1 MPPPGAAL
9 ARCPDAAPAG
19 CHRQGAHCCADTP
32 GVQGAN
38 RRRVSG
44 MMLSRC
50 RHPAQRWRVARMQP
64 VRLPQAGGALL
75 RRYARRSG
83 CEPSPRQRHDAEP
96 LPPPGAA
103 LARCPDAAPAGCH
116 RQGAHCCAD
125 TPGVQGANRRRASGM
140 MLSRCRHPAQRW
152 RVARMQPVRLPQ
164 AGGALLRRY
173 ARRSG
178 CEPSPRQRHDAEPLP
193 PPGAALARCPDAAPA
208 GCHRQGAH
216 CCADTPGVQGA
227 NRRRASGMILSRCCR
242 PAQRWRV
249 ARMKPGRLPQA
260 GAHCCAD
267 TPGVQGANRRRASGM
282 MLSRCR
288 HPAQRWRVA
297 RMQLRQVATGRGR
310 TAAQIRPA
318 FRVRTVAAPAA

>member
-1 MPPPGAAL
+1 M
-9 ARCPDAAPAG
+9 
-19 CHRQGAHCCADTP
+19 
-32 GVQGAN
+32 
-38 RRRVSG
+38 
-44 MMLSRC
+44 
-50 RHPAQRWRVARMQP
+50 
-64 VRLPQAGGALL
+64 
-75 RRYARRSG
+75 
-83 CEPSPRQRHDAEP
+83 
-96 LPPPGAA
+96 PPPGAA

-208 GCHRQGAH
+208 GCHRQG
-216 CCADTPGVQGA
+216 
-227 NRRRASGMILSRCCR
+227 
-242 PAQRWRV
+242 
-249 ARMKPGRLPQA
+249 
-260 GAHCCAD
+260 
-267 TPGVQGANRRRASGM
+267 
-282 MLSRCR
+282 
-288 HPAQRWRVA
+288 
-297 RMQLRQVATGRGR
+297 R

>member
-1 MPPPGAAL
+1 M
-9 ARCPDAAPAG
+9 
-19 CHRQGAHCCADTP
+19 
-32 GVQGAN
+32 
-38 RRRVSG
+38 
-44 MMLSRC
+44 
-50 RHPAQRWRVARMQP
+50 
-64 VRLPQAGGALL
+64 PQAGGALL

-152 RVARMQPVRLPQ
+152 RVARMQPVRL
-164 AGGALLRRY
+164 
-173 ARRSG
+173 S
-178 CEPSPRQRHDAEPLP
+178 
-193 PPGAALARCPDAAPA
+193 
-208 GCHRQGAH
+208 
-216 CCADTPGVQGA
+216 
-227 NRRRASGMILSRCCR
+227 
-242 PAQRWRV
+242 
-249 ARMKPGRLPQA
+249 QA

>member
-1 MPPPGAAL
+1 MI
-9 ARCPDAAPAG
+9 
-19 CHRQGAHCCADTP
+19 
-32 GVQGAN
+32 
-38 RRRVSG
+38 
-44 MMLSRC
+44 LSRC
-50 RHPAQRWRVARMQP
+50 CRPAQRWRVARMKP
-64 VRLPQAGGALL
+64 GRLPQTGGALL

-164 AGGALLRRY
+164 AG
-173 ARRSG
+173 
-178 CEPSPRQRHDAEPLP
+178 
-193 PPGAALARCPDAAPA
+193 
-208 GCHRQGAH
+208 
-216 CCADTPGVQGA
+216 
-227 NRRRASGMILSRCCR
+227 
-242 PAQRWRV
+242 
-249 ARMKPGRLPQA
+249 
-260 GAHCCAD
+260 AHCCAD